1 MKFSGPMTA
10 RAAIVLFLSAA
21 SSISVGEGR
30 AQQPG
35 STFRDCPDCPAMVV
49 IPAGSFDMGTASA
62 NARSGEED
70 EMPQHR
76 VTIRKDVA
84 VGVYEATRAQFA
96 KFIEATN
103 HDAGNECHGHE
114 SGEWKQM
121 PGRNWRAPGFSQTP
135 DDPVV
140 CVSWNDAKEYLKWL
154 STTTGKRYR
163 LLTESEWE
171 YVARTGSAAQGGI
184 DGISHE
190 YANYGADECC
200 APLAAGRD
208 QWLQTA
214 PVGSFVADSLGL
226 HDVRG
231 NVWEWLEDCYHENYA
246 GAPVDG
252 SARTSDCSLA
262 DRRVLRG
269 GSWGDA
275 RSFLRPAYRL
285 RGVVDGRYFTLG
297 FRVARDV
304 ASTDWDITDTAQP
317 YKDAQFTLTE
327 GSWMSVDVSPDGRTI
342 AFDLLGDIYTIAAT
356 GGEATLIHGGPAMQH
371 SPDFSA
377 DGGKLLYLSDASGS
391 DNVWMSAAD
400 GSDPRQITH
409 ETVEA
414 LAGPT
419 WGPRGESIAAA
430 RIFATVDQL
439 HASEIR
445 LFDLRGG
452 AGRVLV
458 AAPQNRENVHEA
470 RFSGDG
476 RYLYYTEKISAPSAS
491 VVYIDANHINFA
503 IKRRDLSNGATEEI
517 LQGFGSATTPQISPD
532 GRRIAFVRRVKD
544 KTVLFVYDTQTG
556 EQRPVFDQ
564 LDRDGQSDFIGQG
577 TYYPQFDWFP
587 DNRHVAIWARG
598 RLHKIDM
605 DGASVHEIPF
615 SAQARHRVTTAP
627 RFEHELAPEQFTVRA
642 IRQLA
647 FAPDHGSVVF
657 NAIGHLWIKRLPD
670 GKPVRLTSAQ
680 ATARGLEFEPAY
692 SPDGRHIAYVEWDDE
707 HGSTLKIAPVTGGKV
722 RTLLANPGVLRQPS
736 FSADG
741 KRLVFG
747 IDEGDK
753 CMGGY
758 RGKPGLY
765 WIAVSGGKAQY
776 ITTAGATPQFSPEGS
791 RIYYTVTDYAGEAV
805 VRKLQSVNLQGF
817 DKREHAQTP
826 DADTLDLRISPDLR
840 WIAFREKQQ
849 YYVLPY
855 RETGS
860 PLTVSAASTAAPV
873 RTLTSLGG
881 HALAWSADSSSVY
894 WTLGAS
900 LYRAEMAQHAAAT
913 AKLASAPPT
922 QVYASFDLQVPADA
936 PQGTIAFVN
945 GRVITMR
952 ADEVFERGTVIVRD
966 NRIAAVGPAD
976 QVVVPP
982 GARVIDVAGKT
993 LMPGFINMHG
1003 HLDDCYYSSAGLLAQ
1018 KQPSHYAS
1026 LAFGVTT
1033 NYDPYTSELPAT
1045 SVSEMNLAGVMVGPR
1060 SIVVGSVVYG
1070 RRGKSDAVYTPL
1082 DRYEDAQKVM
1092 ARKRALGSTIIKSY
1106 RQPMRSQRQQLIKAG
1121 REAGI
1126 MVDVEGESHF
1136 YNNITMI
1143 LDGHTALEHNLP
1155 LANYYDD
1162 IVQLMAHGQTATT
1175 PTLIAMFGE
1184 FMGENYFYQ
1193 TTRAWEDPKLKVYV
1207 QATTSGYSP
1216 LGTPYSAPPPVRGM
1230 TTVHVAEELWDIGFR
1245 SVARS
1250 IKKLDDAGV
1259 LVNAGSHGQI
1269 HGLDSHWEM
1278 WLLAQGGMSNHRV
1291 LRAGTLNGAKT
1302 LALDRQ
1308 IGSLETG
1315 KLADLIVL
1323 DANPLEDIRNT
1334 NTVRYTMVNGRL
1346 YDSLSMNEVGHYDR
1360 PRGKFYWER
1369 PDHKPGQKSHQ
1380 WNEAWSRQ

>member
-1 MKFSGPMTA
+1 MRKIFP
-10 RAAIVLFLSAA
+10 
-21 SSISVGEGR
+21 GR
-30 AQQPG
+30 AMVAAVLSLAFSVTISSVSLADTPPPIG
-35 STFRDCPDCPAMVV
+35 AEFRDCPDCPALIV
-49 IPAGSFDMGTASA
+49 IPGGSFEMGSA
-62 NARSGEED
+62 AGAAQAEAD

-76 VTIRKDVA
+76 VAIPENIALGR
-84 VGVYEATRAQFA
+84 YEVTRAQFA
-96 KFIEATN
+96 KFVAATN
-103 HDAGNECHGHE
+103 HDAGSACNSHE
-114 SGEWKQM
+114 SGEWQLM
-121 PGRNWRAPGFSQTP
+121 QGRNWQAPGFNQTP
-135 DDPVV
+135 QDPVV
-140 CVSWNDAKEYLKWL
+140 CVSWNDAKAYVKWL
-154 STTTGKRYR
+154 STTTGQPYR

-171 YVARTGSAAQGGI
+171 YVARAGNTADGGV
-184 DGISHE
+184 SHE
-190 YANYGADECC
+190 YANYGADQCC
-200 APLAAGRD
+200 ASLAAGKD
-208 QWLQTA
+208 QWLKTA
-214 PVGSFVADSLGL
+214 PVGSLAADSLGL
-226 HDVRG
+226 YDVRG
-231 NVWEWLEDCYHENYA
+231 NVWEWLEDCYHENYVN
-246 GAPVDG
+246 APTDG
-252 SARTSDCSLA
+252 SARTSGCSVA
-262 DRRVLRG
+262 DHRVLRG

-275 RSFLRPAYRL
+275 GSFLRPAYRL
-285 RGVVDGRYFTLG
+285 RGVLDGRYFTLG
-297 FRVARDV
+297 FRVARSVAGSLAAKATDAKWDV
-304 ASTDWDITDTAQP
+304 TDTGQP
-317 YKDAQFTLTE
+317 FKDAEFRLTE
-327 GSWMSVDVSPDGRTI
+327 GSWMALDVSPDGKTI
-342 AFDLLGDIYTIAAT
+342 AFDLLGDIYTIAAS
-356 GGEATLIHGGPAMQH
+356 GGEATLIHGGPAMQR
-371 SPDFSA
+371 SPSFSA
-377 DGGKLLYLSDASGS
+377 DGSKLLYLSDASGS
-391 DNVWMSAAD
+391 DNVWMSNAD
-400 GSDPRQITH
+400 GSQPRQLTH
-409 ETVEA
+409 ETVQT
-414 LAGPT
+414 LTGPT

-430 RIFATVDQL
+430 LTYATADRL

-445 LFDLRGG
+445 SFDLRGG

-458 AAPQNRENVHEA
+458 AAPKNHENVHEA
-470 RFSGDG
+470 RFSSDG
-476 RYLYYTEKISAPSAS
+476 RYLYYTEKISPPSAS

-503 IKRRDLSNGATEEI
+503 IKRRDLTTGETEEL
-517 LQGFGSATTPQISPD
+517 LQGFGSATTPQVSPD

-556 EQRPVFDQ
+556 EQRPVFDG

-598 RLHKIDM
+598 KLHDIDTNESS
-605 DGASVHEIPF
+605 AREIPF
-615 SAQARHRVTTAP
+615 SVQAHHRITTAP
-627 RFEHELAPEQFTVRA
+627 RFEQELAPQQFTIRA

-647 FAPDHGSVVF
+647 FAPDNRHVVF
-657 NAIGHLWIKRLPD
+657 NAIGHLWVKSLPH
-670 GKPVRLTSAQ
+670 GKPVRLTNGQ
-680 ATARGLEFEPAY
+680 ALEFEPAY
-692 SPDGRHIAYVEWDDE
+692 SPDGRHVAYVEWDDE
-707 HGSTLKIAPVTGGKV
+707 RGSALKIAAVNGGKA
-722 RTLLANPGVLRQPS
+722 RTLLTNPGVLRQPS

-765 WIAVSGGKAQY
+765 WIAAAGGEAQY
-776 ITTAGATPQFSPEGS
+776 VTTIGATPQFSPDGS
-791 RIYYTVTDYAGEAV
+791 RIYYTVTEYADEGVMRE
-805 VRKLQSVNLQGF
+805 LQSVNLQGF
-817 DKREHAQTP
+817 DKRDHAQTP
-826 DADTLDLRISPDLR
+826 DADTLELRISPDLR
-840 WIAFREKQQ
+840 WISFMEQQQ
-849 YYVLPY
+849 YYVLPC

-860 PLTVSAASTAAPV
+860 PLIVTASSAAVPV

-881 HALAWSADSSSVY
+881 HALAWSADSSNVY

-900 LYRAEMAQHAAAT
+900 LYRAQMAQPAAA
-913 AKLASAPPT
+913 ASEVLAQAYT
-922 QVYASFDLQVPADA
+922 SFDLQVPADA

-945 GRVITMR
+945 GRVITMQ
-952 ADEVFERGTVIVRD
+952 AEEVIERGTVIVTG
-966 NRIAAVGPAD
+966 NRITAVGPAG

-982 GARVIDVAGKT
+982 DAKVIDVAGKT
-993 LMPGFINMHG
+993 LMPGLINMHG

-1026 LAFGVTT
+1026 LAFGTTT
-1033 NYDPYTSELPAT
+1033 NYDPYTSELPSY
-1045 SVSEMNLAGVMVGPR
+1045 SVSEMNRAGVMVGPR
-1060 SIVVGSVVYG
+1060 SIVVGSVMYG
-1070 RRGKSDAVYTPL
+1070 RKGKSDSVYTPI

-1092 ARKRALGSTIIKSY
+1092 ERKRALGGTIIKSY

-1175 PTLIAMFGE
+1175 PTLIVTFGE

-1193 TTRAWEDPKLKVYV
+1193 KTRAWEDPKLRAYV

-1259 LVNAGSHGQI
+1259 LVNVGSHGQI

-1291 LRAGTLNGAKT
+1291 LRAATLNGAKT

-1308 IGSLETG
+1308 TGSLQAG
-1315 KLADLIVL
+1315 KLADLVVL
-1323 DANPLEDIRNT
+1323 DANPLDDIRNT

-1346 YDSLSMNEVGHYDR
+1346 YDSLSMNEIGHYAR
-1360 PRGKFYWER
+1360 PRGRFYWER
-1369 PDHKPGQKSHQ
+1369 GDPTDHSTNQ
-1380 WNEAWSRQ
+1380 WNESWSHQ